1 MAYPDCLNPSLLE
14 KIHTMKTENKT
25 MLSGKLPG
33 PFIIAEIGTN
43 HDQDEETAKEMV
55 KKLANSGCDCVKFQ
69 IYEASEIVSGKIK
82 ASDYNLEKI
91 YGDISRLECSV
102 NLKTPKKWF
111 PDIIDLALNWVSTVL
126 QRYMEKTVSNGL
138 ASKT

>member
-1 MAYPDCLNPSLLE
+1 
-14 KIHTMKTENKT
+14 MKTENKT
-25 MLSGKLPG
+25 MLSSKSPG

-43 HDQDEETAKEMV
+43 HDQDEETAKDMV

-91 YGDISRLECSV
+91 YGDISASRMFDE
-102 NLKTPKKWF
+102 NLKTPKEWF
-111 PDIIDLALNWVSTVL
+111 PDIIDCILLTGPGISFVKCCIARRKNSGL
-126 QRYMEKTVSNGL
+126 SNGSL
-138 ASKT
+138 YKMLRCSP